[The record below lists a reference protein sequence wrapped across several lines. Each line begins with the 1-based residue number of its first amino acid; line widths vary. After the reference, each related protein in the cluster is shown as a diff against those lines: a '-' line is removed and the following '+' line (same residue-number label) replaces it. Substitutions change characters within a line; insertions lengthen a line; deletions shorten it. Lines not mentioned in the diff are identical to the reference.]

1 MTMSRVEVITS
12 VERRRR
18 WSRDEK
24 EQLVAATLEP
34 GAKVSEVAQAAGI
47 HTSQLF
53 RWRKELC
60 ERSEPVE
67 QQLVPVQIAPSSAV
81 SPTTEDSPRPAPR
94 RRKAGMIEIDLG
106 GGRRVRVD
114 RDFDREALCR
124 VLDVLA
130 DR

>member
-18 WSRDEK
+18 WSREEK

-34 GAKVSEVAQAAGI
+34 GARVSEVAQAAGI
-47 HTSQLF
+47 HASQLF

-60 ERSEPVE
+60 QRSEPEE
-67 QQLVPVQIAPSSAV
+67 QQLVPVQIASAPS
-81 SPTTEDSPRPAPR
+81 PRTEDSRRPAVR
-94 RRKAGMIEIDLG
+94 RRKAGMIEIELG
-106 GGRRVRVD
+106 GGCRVRVD

-130 DR
+130 SR